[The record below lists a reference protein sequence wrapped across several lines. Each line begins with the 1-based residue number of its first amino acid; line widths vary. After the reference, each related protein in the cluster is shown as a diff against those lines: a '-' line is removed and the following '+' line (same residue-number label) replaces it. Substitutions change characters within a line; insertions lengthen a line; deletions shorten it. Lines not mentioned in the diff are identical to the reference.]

1 MLIAILAIY
10 TKGVPLDIQGH
21 FKFGSSYF
29 FTRQLGE
36 DYFFFKKLPR
46 PPDIKWCAPIT
57 HDKTVLLINQS
68 MTYQTVR
75 DLQHVPRDVLIQFH
89 ILPNCRYFLQNQRQI
104 AKWAMKALAI
114 PCNAMHDV
122 RTFYITLPPAIHFII
137 DWLDHKTFT
146 INCNL
151 LWKPIVTELPINSYN
166 CSFDL
171 LMWLVLNHRT
181 RI

>member
-1 MLIAILAIY
+1 MYQNNKLGFGDVVSLPFKMINVDMCDNLEQHFIFQQLLVILKVHNRELTLIMLIAILAIY

-104 AKWAMKALAI
+104 AK
-114 PCNAMHDV
+114 
-122 RTFYITLPPAIHFII
+122 
-137 DWLDHKTFT
+137 
-146 INCNL
+146 
-151 LWKPIVTELPINSYN
+151 
-166 CSFDL
+166 
-171 LMWLVLNHRT
+171 
-181 RI
+181 